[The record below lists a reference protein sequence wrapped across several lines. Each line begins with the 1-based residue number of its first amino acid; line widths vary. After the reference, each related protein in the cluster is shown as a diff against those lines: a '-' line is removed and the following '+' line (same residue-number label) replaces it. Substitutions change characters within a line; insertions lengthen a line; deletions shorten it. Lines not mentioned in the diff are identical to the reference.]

1 MNVFKLIKLLDELQD
16 YSKSDVVAEYN
27 SLNDEDE
34 ELLLSKSVYSTG
46 QSLGFYNYSN
56 HDLTSLSKLPYENI
70 KEEFLD
76 YIDSYSDNVYDI
88 LNILKIEENVSN
100 LSNEELLDTII
111 SLTHQNS
118 NDFLTTI
125 HANLLSKNANE
136 DISFAADFDD
146 ESLEL
151 EIAIKLKQI
160 NPDLNISFSSKNFP
174 EISDIFNFND
184 LNHDPDC
191 SIYDLAYKEDN
202 EYIKNLLLKPNKSII
217 TISSKFYDA
226 NTDLLNNIKNPNC
239 LESIISLPIFQE
251 ESNLMIL
258 TINSTKNS
266 SDFILIDESESLIHK
281 NNDYDY
287 SYVFNEIIPN
297 MVSSYNDF
305 TEYENSL
312 ILPVSLLIHKKSLKD
327 NLESFKSYTKKGD
340 FAKKRVFRSEVDEL
354 ISLQEKQTSIQ
365 EQMARQ
371 HQKNVDLSEAPY
383 KNLSLEEITYFK
395 NRQPLENLLYK
406 NEKKLL
412 DEDVKFVNL
421 SDIADLKSINHKND
435 KDSIL
440 VAACKTCTSKLV
452 NYNHDV
458 ETISSDEY
466 YIEIDNICP
475 DILKQYLYTYLNS
488 LNGLDE
494 IKYFSKKNYMI
505 NAEQLGFV
513 KIPVLKLTTQL
524 ELVDAVRES
533 EEFFKS
539 IDLLKKDF
547 QSNILDYKHII
558 ESINELR
565 GDIDFSENGDVNV
578 KKSMRH
584 AYADL
589 IWPLASSYL
598 QATKGGFE
606 TVEKKDNYL
615 VLFEFICAFNFII
628 LLSGLP
634 ENVYQKCKWEIWNHR
649 NKNIYK
655 DMTFGK
661 WVKLT
666 QNIANVYR
674 NNNFTSKLDELLF
687 NKISSNKI
695 LKILDKTKD
704 FRNEEHHSAQS
715 NKYEA
720 EQTLNE
726 LNIYLK
732 DMFEILEVYSNYKLI
747 YVLESN
753 DLIHKVIS
761 LNGACAP
768 PLYDTLTFDEKLKN
782 KCLYL
787 YNPKNNKKLLIKD
800 NLMKFTSLDNDKK
813 QWSLFLYDSCDYHEY
828 YAYYKCYQSK
838 QDDLKVSIYDFKDD
852 IIG

>member
-1 MNVFKLIKLLDELQD
+1 MNVFKLLKLLDNLQE
-16 YSKSDVVAEYN
+16 YSKPAVIEEYG
-27 SLNDEDE
+27 SLNEEDK
-34 ELLLSKSVYSTG
+34 ELLLSKSIYPTG
-46 QSLGFYNYSN
+46 QTLGFYNYSN
-56 HDLTSLSKLPYENI
+56 HNLASLSRLSSENI
-70 KEEFLD
+70 RDEFLD

-88 LNILKIEENVSN
+88 LDILKIEDEISN
-100 LSNEELLDTII
+100 LSNEDLLEKII
-111 SLTHQNS
+111 SLTHENS
-118 NDFLTTI
+118 NDFLSSI
-125 HANLLSKNANE
+125 YANLLSKNSDNE
-136 DISFAADFDD
+136 ISFATDFVD

-160 NPDLNISFSSKNFP
+160 NPDLNISFSNNNIS
-174 EISDIFNFND
+174 EISHLFNFNS
-184 LNHDPDC
+184 LNNSPDC
-191 SIYDLAYKEDN
+191 SIYDLAYREDTD
-202 EYIKNLLLKPNKSII
+202 YIKNILSNSNRSII
-217 TISSKFYDA
+217 TISSKFFDE
-226 NTDLLNNIKNPNC
+226 NSDVLNNIKNPNN
-239 LESIISLPIFQE
+239 LESIISLPIYYKE
-251 ESNLMIL
+251 CNLMIL
-258 TINSTKNS
+258 IINPTKNS
-266 SDFILIDESESLIHK
+266 RDFIFIDESESLIHK

-287 SYVFNEIIPN
+287 SYAFNEIIPN
-297 MVSSYNDF
+297 IALSFNEF
-305 TEYENSL
+305 KEYENAL
-312 ILPVSLLIHKKSLKD
+312 ILPISLFIEKKSLKD
-327 NLESFKSYTKKGD
+327 NLESINSYTEND
-340 FAKKRVFRSEVDEL
+340 DYSKRRVYKSEVDKL
-354 ISLQEKQTSIQ
+354 ISLQEQQVSLQ
-365 EQMARQ
+365 EEMSRY
-371 HQKNVDLSEAPY
+371 HQKNVDLTEY
-383 KNLSLEEITYFK
+383 RNRNLSLEEITYFK

-412 DEDVKFVNL
+412 DEDVIFVNL
-421 SDIADLKSINHKND
+421 RDIADLISINHKND

-440 VAACKTCTSKLV
+440 VAACKNCRSKLV
-452 NYNHDV
+452 NYNHD
-458 ETISSDEY
+458 IDSINPDEY
-466 YIEIDNICP
+466 YIEIDNISP

-494 IKYFSKKNYMI
+494 IRYFSKKNYMI
-505 NAEQLGFV
+505 TTEQLGFV
-513 KIPVLKLTTQL
+513 KIPVLKHTTQL

-547 QSNILDYKHII
+547 QSNILDYKHVL

-584 AYADL
+584 AYADM

-615 VLFEFICAFNFII
+615 VLFEFVCAFNFII

-634 ENVYQKCKWEIWNHR
+634 DNVYQKCKWEIWSHR

-661 WVKLT
+661 WVILS
-666 QNIANVYR
+666 QNIAKVYR

-753 DLIHKVIS
+753 DLKHKVIS

-782 KCLYL
+782 NRLYL

-800 NLMKFTSLDNDKK
+800 NLMKFTSLDDEKK
-813 QWSLFLYDSCDYHEY
+813 HWALFLYDSCDYKEY
-828 YAYYKCYQSK
+828 NAFYKCYQSK
-838 QDDLKVSIYDFKDD
+838 QYDLKESIYDFKED